1 MSIDIPYDM
10 YILLKENAEEIGN
23 RRREEV
29 VSPSFDE
36 PTYIFSMLLL
46 LYLVRFALNHFSWFH
61 HRNTKRER
69 ITTLIDL

>member
-46 LYLVRFALNHFSWFH
+46 LYLVRFAL
-61 HRNTKRER
+61 
-69 ITTLIDL
+69 I